1 MWNALIRIWHFHV
14 TTLKMADTSQPRPV
28 NQRVIRDRLSM
39 WEAKTNPTAPL
50 TAKQK
55 DALIELTAIAA
66 ERPVPPE
73 VRIFVEAMFV
83 IFQQIELWQPPTP
96 TPTPH
101 PHPQRICCVHNI
113 VEYVK
118 IPGSHVFLHDTESLT
133 ISSADC
139 REKAMSSIAPS
150 TWKGCFGT
158 HTAHF
163 FVTL

>member
-1 MWNALIRIWHFHV
+1 M
-14 TTLKMADTSQPRPV
+14 TTLKMADTSHPRPV

-83 IFQQIELWQPPTP
+83 IFQQMSLDSPPHPPPTP
-96 TPTPH
+96 PTH
-101 PHPQRICCVHNI
+101 LLRAQYR
-113 VEYVK
+113 
-118 IPGSHVFLHDTESLT
+118 
-133 ISSADC
+133 
-139 REKAMSSIAPS
+139 
-150 TWKGCFGT
+150 
-158 HTAHF
+158 
-163 FVTL
+163 